1 MAESYRLMAASA
13 KEHGL
18 RSADG
23 TCLLHQWLVTRGR
36 GRVLDRPRAISSQ
49 VQQV

>member
-23 TCLLHQWLVTRGR
+23 TCLLLQWLVTRGR
-36 GRVLDRPRAISSQ
+36 GLRNRFNKFNA
-49 VQQV
+49 